1 MRLHLDTS
9 VLIDWHRGHVR
20 IATLK
25 DEILA
30 GLHHVS
36 IDPIVEIEY
45 FMATRVQRDK
55 IAIFDSVVAISDWIA
70 PTSSACRLAAS
81 WLAPM
86 DEAMRRAHFNDAL
99 IAAIATLDDAV
110 LVTGDH
116 RIRKVF
122 PGVAVQEY

>member
-9 VLIDWHRGHVR
+9 VLIDWHRGDLR
-20 IATLK
+20 IAPLR

-30 GLHHVS
+30 GLHQIS
-36 IDPIVEIEY
+36 IDPVVKVEY
-45 FMATRVQRDK
+45 FMATRVQSDK
-55 IAIFDSVVAISDWIA
+55 IAIFDSVMAISDWIV
-70 PTSSACRLAAS
+70 PTSEACRLAAS

-99 IAAIATLDDAV
+99 IAAIATLHGAT

-116 RIRKVF
+116 RIGKVF
-122 PGVAVQEY
+122 PDVAVQEY